1 MAAAD
6 EQNDPT
12 PETLMAS
19 FQRRLDDQAMAG
31 LVSLFSRPA
40 LGVARQILGQ
50 SSLAEDAVQ
59 EAFLRVVRSKDQY
72 DPRQRFSVWFY
83 AILRHVCID
92 LKRKHARHQAA
103 ILEYAARKDEGPNE
117 VGGDGDDLR
126 VLMKTLPRGERDIL
140 VLKIVDGL
148 SFAEIA
154 AAVGISEEAA
164 KKRSQRGLRRLRERV
179 RDRNPSADREVLSPM
194 AAGRRKEIGLNA

>member
-1 MAAAD
+1 MAD
-6 EQNDPT
+6 
-12 PETLMAS
+12 
-19 FQRRLDDQAMAG
+19 FQRRLDARAMDA
-31 LVSLFSRPA
+31 LVALFSRPA

-72 DPRQRFSVWFY
+72 DSSQRFSVWFY

-92 LKRKHARHQAA
+92 LKRKNARHQAA
-103 ILEYAARKDEGPNE
+103 ILEYAARKDIGSTA
-117 VGGDGDDLR
+117 GGDGDDLR

-140 VLKIVDGL
+140 VLRIVDGL

-179 RDRNPSADREVLSPM
+179 RDRNPATDREVLSPTV
-194 AAGRRKEIGLNA
+194 AGKRKEIGLNA